1 MYEILNIHE
10 DAQVQV
16 ELSFLAADATLPF
29 LRNLL
34 PVFRDLFSYGS
45 KVCSRGHRPIF
56 KQEAA
61 PCYCVSARSELNDS
75 VIRGVF
81 ISYN

>member
-34 PVFRDLFSYGS
+34 PVFRALFSKGS
-45 KVCSRGHRPIF
+45 EVCSRGQRPIF
-56 KQEAA
+56 QQEAA
-61 PCYCVSARSELNDS
+61 VTVSPPEVS
-75 VIRGVF
+75 
-81 ISYN
+81 